1 MKCGFKKLVYVFSIL
16 IILLVL
22 LKYFLDVK
30 EGYSVGFCQSRD
42 LRIGIQIS
50 LKNTSGG
57 TINYYTAFSNDIR
70 VTDNND
76 LNYNL
81 PTGSTKNTGLRPMNV
96 KNNCN
101 SHMINKVRISVNNEL
116 RYSSLIIT
124 VKSGNNEI
132 KKEFNDG
139 VMSQGENLFG
149 INDFPLRSGN

>member
-1 MKCGFKKLVYVFSIL
+1 MKCGFNKLVYVFSII

-30 EGYSVGFCQSRD
+30 EGYSVGFCKSRD
-42 LRIGIQIS
+42 LRIGIQIG

-57 TINYYTAFSNDIR
+57 TINYYTAFANDIR
-70 VTDNND
+70 VTDNLD

-81 PTGSTKNTGLRPMNV
+81 PVGSTKNTGLRPINV

-101 SHMINKVRISVNNEL
+101 SHMINKIRINVDSEI
-116 RYSSLIIT
+116 RYHSLIIT
-124 VKSGNNEI
+124 VKSGNHEI

-139 VMSQGENLFG
+139 TMMPGENLFS
-149 INDFPLRSGN
+149 INNFPLRSSV